1 MSQLA
6 EEFDQHV
13 TVTVLWR
20 APTTQTL
27 ASQFLERTQQ
37 FALGRDPLAVGGNG
51 ALAFRV
57 TVIDH
62 DERISPFAGADA
74 ALGNG
79 TSDVDVEV
87 VSQVVDHSCLCQNAP
102 RVNGCLSVVEP
113 KSLTSPRTPSI
124 GLFQEVGGLDHSD
137 AGTGRTVPIEFTEA
151 HAEALTDGAYAVD
164 IVHRDGT
171 SHHAVHSA
179 EIAPPPIASWLNF

>member
-37 FALGRDPLAVGGNG
+37 FALGRDPLAIGSDG

-57 TVIDH
+57 TVVDH

-79 TSDVDVEV
+79 TSDVDVEI

-102 RVNGCLSVVEP
+102 RVNGCFCVVDP
-113 KSLTSPRTPSI
+113 KSPTFPRTPPI
-124 GLFQEVGGLDHSD
+124 GPFLEVDGLDRSD
-137 AGTGRTVPIEFTEA
+137 AGTGRTVPIEFPEA
-151 HAEALTDGAYAVD
+151 YAEALTDDAYAFG
-164 IVHRDGT
+164 IVFRDGT
-171 SHHAVHSA
+171 GHHAVHLQA
-179 EIAPPPIASWLNF
+179 I